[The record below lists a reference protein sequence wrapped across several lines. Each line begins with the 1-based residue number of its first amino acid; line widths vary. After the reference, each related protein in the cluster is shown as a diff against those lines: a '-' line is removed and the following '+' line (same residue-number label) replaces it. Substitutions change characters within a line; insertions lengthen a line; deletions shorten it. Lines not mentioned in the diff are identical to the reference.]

1 MEAREVGWE
10 GGVGGE
16 EGIDVLVALFGCQEV
31 GFVEGAVEALGELD
45 APELCG
51 MWVWCGV

>member
-1 MEAREVGWE
+1 MEAREGGRE

-16 EGIDVLVALFGCQEV
+16 EGVDVLVALFGCQEV

-51 MWVWCGV
+51 VWVWCCV